1 MNKKVCCTCEVVV
14 LLIKPIVF
22 LTFLLSS
29 ASLDLKVPIDRDEL
43 QYTVETSRSFGYVT
57 IVIQKV
63 NETLNPSYISYL
75 NLITPSPTF
84 NIYEVI

>member
-1 MNKKVCCTCEVVV
+1 MKY
-14 LLIKPIVF
+14 IFIVNNVYKGF
-22 LTFLLSS
+22 RSDCLSH
-29 ASLDLKVPIDRDEL
+29 DRHKDIDRDEL
-43 QYTVETSRSFGYVT
+43 QYTVGTSRSFGYVT

>member
-1 MNKKVCCTCEVVV
+1 MKY
-14 LLIKPIVF
+14 IFIVNNVYKRF
-22 LTFLLSS
+22 RSDCLSY
-29 ASLDLKVPIDRDEL
+29 DRRIDIDRDEL